1 MAYTKTNWV
10 DGETPIT
17 ANNLNKIE
25 NQLENN
31 TNDIE
36 GLIDYSSDE
45 IVIGKWINNKN
56 LYRKVIDIGS
66 LPSSAGSKTIPTGLN
81 FQNVCVC
88 RKLYGMA
95 VNPNNGVSLPLP
107 FVAIIP
113 ENCISIVIDT
123 NSNILITVGGNRS
136 GVSGY
141 AVIEYTKNND

>member
-1 MAYTKTNWV
+1 MAYAKTNWV

-36 GLIDYSSDE
+36 ALIDYSSDE

-56 LYRKVIDIGS
+56 LYRKIIDIGA
-66 LPSSAGSKTIPTGLN
+66 LPSAAGSKTISTGLN
-81 FQNVCVC
+81 FQSVCVC
-88 RKLYGMA
+88 RKLYGVV

-107 FVAIIP
+107 FP
-113 ENCISIVIDT
+113 STLENTISIALDSS
-123 NSNILITVGGNRS
+123 SNILVTVGVDRS
-136 GVSGY
+136 NVSGY
-141 AVIEYTKNND
+141 AVLEYTKNDD